1 MRRGY
6 IIKKTGSETDTF
18 TEEYNSDGG
27 QGSSSVYCR
36 DVKYSNL
43 NSTGYKKPKGGS
55 RQDNFNRDEILQ
67 RLENYIPLKTMKEKQ
82 LLTQLPNF
90 KTWIRYYNTETKQFR
105 TGGLLMKV
113 SFPDYIM
120 LVNTA
125 KNITWS
131 VQLKNN
137 IIYVPDPKIAKQ
149 KEKENDKETAIKEK
163 LFNLYKSG
171 KLTTKE

>member
-1 MRRGY
+1 MKRGY
-6 IIKKTGSETDTF
+6 IIKKTGTETDDD
-18 TEEYNSDGG
+18 EESYSESRGG
-27 QGSSSVYCR
+27 ASSR

-43 NSTGYKKPKGGS
+43 NNTYSNLNNTGYKKPKGGS
-55 RQDNFNRDEILQ
+55 RQENFSRDDILQ

-90 KTWIRYYNTETKQFR
+90 KTWIRYYNTDTKQFR

-113 SFPDYIM
+113 SYPDYIM

-125 KNITWS
+125 QNITWS

-137 IIYVPDPKIAKQ
+137 IIYVPDPKIAKE
-149 KEKENDKETAIKEK
+149 KEKADAIKEK
-163 LFNLYKSG
+163 LFSLYKRG
-171 KLTTKE
+171 KLTTKD

>member
-6 IIKKTGSETDTF
+6 IIKKAGSETDTF

-43 NSTGYKKPKGGS
+43 NSTGYKKPKSGS
-55 RQDNFNRDEILQ
+55 RQDNFNRDEIL
-67 RLENYIPLKTMKEKQ
+67 KEKQ

>member
-1 MRRGY
+1 
-6 IIKKTGSETDTF
+6 
-18 TEEYNSDGG
+18 
-27 QGSSSVYCR
+27 
-36 DVKYSNL
+36 
-43 NSTGYKKPKGGS
+43 
-55 RQDNFNRDEILQ
+55 
-67 RLENYIPLKTMKEKQ
+67 MKEKQ

-90 KTWIRYYNTETKQFR
+90 KTWIRYYNTDTKQFR

-137 IIYVPDPKIAKQ
+137 IIYVPDPKIATQ

>member
-6 IIKKTGSETDTF
+6 IVKKTGTETEN
-18 TEEYNSDGG
+18 TEEYYSDGG
-27 QGSSSVYCR
+27 ASASVYCK

-55 RQDNFNRDEILQ
+55 RQDNFSRDEILQ

-90 KTWIRYYNTETKQFR
+90 KTWIRYYNTDTKQFR

-137 IIYVPDPKIAKQ
+137 IIYVPDPKIAQQ
-149 KEKENDKETAIKEK
+149 KEKENGNDKKET
-163 LFNLYKSG
+163 N
-171 KLTTKE
+171 

>member
-6 IIKKTGSETDTF
+6 IIKKAGSETDTF

-43 NSTGYKKPKGGS
+43 NSTGYKKPKSGS

-113 SFPDYIM
+113 AFPDYIM

>member
-6 IIKKTGSETDTF
+6 IINKNDTDDMTDD
-18 TEEYNSDGG
+18 T
-27 QGSSSVYCR
+27 SSNNEKSVSGMYCK
-36 DVKYSNL
+36 DVKYTGL
-43 NSTGYKKPKGGS
+43 NTGYKKPSSGS
-55 RQDNFNRDEILQ
+55 RQDNFTRDEVLK
-67 RLENYIPLKTMKEKQ
+67 RLENYIPLKTMKEKE

-90 KTWIRYYNTETKQFR
+90 KSWVRYYNTETKQFR

-113 SFPDYIM
+113 AYPDYIM

-137 IIYVPDPKIAKQ
+137 IIYIQDPKIAKQ
-149 KEKENDKETAIKEK
+149 KEKEQSKEEAIKEK
-163 LFNLYKSG
+163 LFDLYKNG
-171 KLTTKE
+171 KLTTKK

>member
-1 MRRGY
+1 MKRGY
-6 IIKKTGSETDTF
+6 IIKKTGTDNAT
-18 TEEYNSDGG
+18 TNNTDEYFSDGER
-27 QGSSSVYCR
+27 SVYCK
-36 DVKYSNL
+36 DVTYKGL
-43 NSTGYKKPKGGS
+43 NSTGYKKPSGGS
-55 RQDNFNRDEILQ
+55 RQDNFSRDEILK

-90 KTWIRYYNTETKQFR
+90 KTWVRYYNTETKQFR

-113 SFPDYIM
+113 VYPEYIM

-137 IIYVPDPKIAKQ
+137 IIYVQDPKITKQ
-149 KEKENDKETAIKEK
+149 KEKENDKEVAIKDK
-163 LFNLYKSG
+163 LFDLYKRG

>member
-6 IIKKTGSETDTF
+6 IIKKAGSETDTF

-43 NSTGYKKPKGGS
+43 NNTGYKKPKGGS

-113 SFPDYIM
+113 AFPDYIM